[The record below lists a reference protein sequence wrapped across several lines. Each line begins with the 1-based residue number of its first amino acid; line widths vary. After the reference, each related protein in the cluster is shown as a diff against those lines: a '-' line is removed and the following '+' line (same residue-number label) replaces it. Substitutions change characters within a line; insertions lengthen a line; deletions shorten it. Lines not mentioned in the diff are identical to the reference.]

1 MYARIYC
8 IYHTCMP
15 VDVVRVEIGRAG
27 GERLPL
33 DVALSAA
40 LMTQL
45 VLEGRCAHTGLG
57 DTIRFKQIQ

>member
-1 MYARIYC
+1 M
-8 IYHTCMP
+8 T
-15 VDVVRVEIGRAG
+15 VDALSWPPFSTALDVAVRVEIGRAG
-27 GERLPL
+27 GESLPL

-57 DTIRFKQIQ
+57 DTIRFKH